1 MNDYLCE
8 TTKTQITLN
17 PLKFNKWNIFMDQPI
32 TIYYDATLGLSNSFD
47 NQNILNFNL
56 TTKCK
61 TLGIF
66 LNL

>member
-1 MNDYLCE
+1 
-8 TTKTQITLN
+8 
-17 PLKFNKWNIFMDQPI
+17 MDQLI

-47 NQNILNFNL
+47 NQNVLNFNL

>member
-32 TIYYDATLGLSNSFD
+32 IIYYDATLGLSN
-47 NQNILNFNL
+47 NFY
-56 TTKCK
+56 
-61 TLGIF
+61 
-66 LNL
+66 